1 MSGLGWMY
9 GADLPL
15 LSLTFARDISARELL
30 ERMGAEPG
38 DIAIRSQRE
47 FADEFG
53 DVLFEDD
60 CSVVSTGR
68 YGEWALAREH
78 SSWRCVESEQLVR
91 DVAAGT
97 AALVV
102 HANEKPMVEIRYAEE
117 GHLVT
122 GINTLFGLGPDG
134 RTGAV
139 PGKFDPALQ
148 SLGADLRNPRGTD
161 YGPLGL
167 RGLFFRLAEELGVG
181 IPHADLTENPVLCAE
196 LEPRVD

>member
-30 ERMGAEPG
+30 RRMGAEPD
-38 DIAIRSQRE
+38 DIAIRSQEE

-60 CSVVSTGR
+60 CLVVSAGR
-68 YGEWALAREH
+68 YGEWAWAWEH
-78 SSWRCVESEQLVR
+78 SSWQCVESEQLVC
-91 DVAAGT
+91 DVSAGT

-102 HANEKPMVEIRYAEE
+102 HVNEKPMVEIRYAEE

-167 RGLFFRLAEELGVG
+167 RGLFFRLAEDLGVG
-181 IPHADLTENPVLCAE
+181 IPHADLVDNPVLCAE
-196 LEPRVD
+196 LEPRVH